1 MFIKQLP
8 IKKKYFLSLF
18 FLGAIQMWIFF
29 SPLKRQVLYFPNVL
43 FKKKKK
49 ILNQIYTVLVCVL
62 HTIAVPFT
70 MKAQILCILYEV
82 PYAFNFS

>member
-49 ILNQIYTVLVCVL
+49 
-62 HTIAVPFT
+62 
-70 MKAQILCILYEV
+70 K
-82 PYAFNFS
+82 FSIRSTLFLSVFFIQLQCHSL

>member
-49 ILNQIYTVLVCVL
+49 NSQSDLHCSCLCSSYNCSAIHYEGTDLVHFV
-62 HTIAVPFT
+62 
-70 MKAQILCILYEV
+70 
-82 PYAFNFS
+82 